1 MNELQ
6 LSKDLNVIT
15 AEIQSYKQIA
25 GQSIFEIGRRL
36 KHVKENDLVHGE
48 FGKWLESIDFNQSQ
62 ASRFI
67 KVYEELGDTNLL
79 TSANVGFRNLL
90 EIATLPE
97 EARDKEH
104 VTSKGETKTVDEMT
118 VRELQELKRKLKE
131 KEAEANQYHDWYD
144 NASKLK
150 DEAEKQAEQARRSE
164 EIARKQL
171 EESEDKK
178 PQVIEKE
185 IVKEVVPKRINE
197 EIEQLKNMVK
207 SSNEAYKQAER
218 ELQNY
223 RLKEVNSFDEEQAEQ
238 ELKKLRFEAEKGVL
252 RLTVKV
258 NKFLEEIAPY
268 GYMEGEIATS
278 SKSTKEQLEVSL
290 EHLKNFIRKMETSL
304 KGRIEI

>member
-36 KHVKENDLVHGE
+36 KHVKENDLVHGQW
-48 FGKWLESIDFNQSQ
+48 GQWLEKVQLSRGQ
-62 ASRFI
+62 ATKFI
-67 KVYEELGDTNLL
+67 TVYEELG
-79 TSANVGFRNLL
+79 ANDSMWNKIGTQALYH
-90 EIATLPE
+90 IATLPE
-97 EARDKEH
+97 EERKKEH

-118 VRELQELKRKLKE
+118 VRELQEVKRKLKE

-171 EESEDKK
+171 EELEDKK